1 MKIKYPVGTKFT
13 PRGGKETRP
22 EETVEDILRTYNAK
36 DELVKVRYLCTHKFC
51 GQRVRSEY
59 PQTSLD
65 LSNHKDI
72 INGEI
77 EKNYD
82 SFRLVV
88 EEEGE
93 TP

>member
-1 MKIKYPVGTKFT
+1 MKDEIMKIKYPVGTKFT

-36 DELVKVRYLCTHKFC
+36 DELVKVRYLCTHEFC

-65 LSNHKDI
+65 LSNLLI
-72 INGEI
+72 VGVNA
-77 EKNYD
+77 
-82 SFRLVV
+82 LQ
-88 EEEGE
+88 GE